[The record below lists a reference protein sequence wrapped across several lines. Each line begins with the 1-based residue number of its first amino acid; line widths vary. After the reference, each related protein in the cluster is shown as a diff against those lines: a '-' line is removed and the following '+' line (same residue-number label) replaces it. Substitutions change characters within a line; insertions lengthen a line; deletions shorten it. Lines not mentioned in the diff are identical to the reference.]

1 MRQKKEP
8 KKKERNYSI
17 WFTGIVLVMVYM
29 ILMDS
34 MSGAKEKVFKSYLK
48 EQIQELSE
56 DIFVLMQEQEA
67 DKSCGFSNKMLQ
79 SQ

>member
-1 MRQKKEP
+1 MRQKKDP

-56 DIFVLMQEQEA
+56 DIFVLMQEQEE

>member
-1 MRQKKEP
+1 
-8 KKKERNYSI
+8 
-17 WFTGIVLVMVYM
+17 MVYM

-34 MSGAKEKVFKSYLK
+34 MSEAKEKVFKSHLK

-67 DKSCGFSNKMLQ
+67 DKSCDFSNKMLQ

>member
-29 ILMDS
+29 IMMDI
-34 MSGAKEKVFKSYLK
+34 MSEAKEKVFKSHLK